1 MGGAPGIVCRGTG
14 ARGCVCRGTCV
25 GLAAEMVTDSGAVS
39 AALLP
44 LPLPGAAGNE
54 AALVA
59 RQAPSP
65 AEAGG
70 ALGSGRTR
78 SPRPDPASE
87 RRLGV

>member
-59 RQAPSP
+59 RGGGR
-65 AEAGG
+65 AGLG
-70 ALGSGRTR
+70 QDAL
-78 SPRPDPASE
+78 PAS
-87 RRLGV
+87 

>member
-39 AALLP
+39 AALPP

-59 RQAPSP
+59 RRAPEP
-65 AEAGG
+65 CGGGGRAGLG
-70 ALGSGRTR
+70 QDALR
-78 SPRPDPASE
+78 AS
-87 RRLGV
+87 